1 MVNKQENVP
10 IWISGL
16 LPEVQSRVKIKSSVC
31 DLELLC
37 DSDGR
42 LTPHISY
49 RTVPGS
55 TPLCFPSQPSLWWI
69 PSPLPI
75 DIFISPFSLPATCIS
90 VTIAYEGQKTLKLT
104 YWGGDTFAHV
114 NGKSGVRAAA
124 QTILSNCF
132 LFSISRSTSV
142 VLTPFSDIPP
152 PAPWCQDIPPP
163 APWLPPT
170 LALPYMLLGSS
181 PRERPRL
188 PQQSNQNCGSDSL
201 VSQSETGCPLHIDD
215 WWQGSA

>member
-1 MVNKQENVP
+1 MCPYEFPVYCLKSKAGWKSRAQSVTWSCYVTVTEGLPLTSPTELFQEA
-10 IWISGL
+10 
-16 LPEVQSRVKIKSSVC
+16 
-31 DLELLC
+31 
-37 DSDGR
+37 
-42 LTPHISY
+42 
-49 RTVPGS
+49 
-55 TPLCFPSQPSLWWI
+55 PLYVFPPNHLLWWI
-69 PSPLPI
+69 SSPLPI
-75 DIFISPFSLPATCIS
+75 GIFISPFSLPATCIS